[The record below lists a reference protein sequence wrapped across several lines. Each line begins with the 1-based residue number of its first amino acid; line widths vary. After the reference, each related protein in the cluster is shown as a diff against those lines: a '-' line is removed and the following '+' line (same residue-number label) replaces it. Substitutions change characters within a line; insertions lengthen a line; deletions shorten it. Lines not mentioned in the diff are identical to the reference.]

1 MADMVIITAESIY
14 CIISMCR
21 KILFG
26 QGKNFTGQGKVRE
39 FSVAWSVA
47 TLKMSVPELIG
58 HTGRVLEGNLLPP
71 RGGGESWSLLKVS
84 AIWCIQR
91 LFSF

>member
-1 MADMVIITAESIY
+1 MTGMVIITADSIY

-26 QGKNFTGQGKVRE
+26 QGKKLTGQGKVRE

-47 TLKMSVPELIG
+47 TLLGVPKAFVYKHNISRLIDNYTRLG
-58 HTGRVLEGNLLPP
+58 ITFYNLTIPEEP
-71 RGGGESWSLLKVS
+71 Y
-84 AIWCIQR
+84 
-91 LFSF
+91 